1 MRKLPYFD
9 PEWSMAEDT
18 GTLESRL
25 SVIADRYVGGESA
38 CSLPGACGQY
48 GTV

>member
-18 GTLESRL
+18 GNRRP
-25 SVIADRYVGGESA
+25 VRGGESA